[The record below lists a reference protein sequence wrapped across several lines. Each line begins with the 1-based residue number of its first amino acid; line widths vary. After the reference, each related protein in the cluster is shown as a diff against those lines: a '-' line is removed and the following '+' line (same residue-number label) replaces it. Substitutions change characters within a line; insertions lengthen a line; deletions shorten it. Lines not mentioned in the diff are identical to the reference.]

1 MEMREI
7 PGLYFWSV
15 PSIDNIIS
23 TAKCPPGRLA
33 LADKDTTWIVR

>member
-7 PGLYFWSV
+7 YILLSV

-33 LADKDTTWIVR
+33 LAVKDTTWIVV